1 MKIVADT
8 NIFLAVTFNEPEK
21 EQIIQLSAGH
31 ELIAPDVLPFE
42 IGNALTAMLKRKI
55 LEKEEVLAA
64 WEIIRKIPVEYRQT
78 DIQSALKI
86 AIFYNIYAYD
96 AYFLHCAE
104 QLRSPILTLDRQMQK
119 LAGEMGISLVE

>member
-55 LEKEEVLAA
+55 LAKEEVLAA
-64 WEIIRKIPVEYRQT
+64 WEIIRKIPIEYRHT

-86 AIFYNIYAYD
+86 AILHNIYAYD

-119 LAGEMGISLVE
+119 VAGEMGISLVE